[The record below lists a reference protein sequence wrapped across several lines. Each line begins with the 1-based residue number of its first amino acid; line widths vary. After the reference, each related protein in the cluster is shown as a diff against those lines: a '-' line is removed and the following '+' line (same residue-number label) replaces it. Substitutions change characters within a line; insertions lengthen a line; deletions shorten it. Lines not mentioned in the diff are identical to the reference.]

1 MTKPHRILCID
12 PEPSGLRI
20 GALLNRRGIAAELT
34 EATSRDAVVHA
45 LSQPEDWDLLLCDV
59 ANLDR
64 LAVTSTLTPVQ
75 SRLDGALVLVKAA
88 DDPTR
93 PRQAFQRGA
102 SDLVVRDDL
111 EHLLTVCE
119 RELVNCAM
127 RRELRALRAG
137 RPPSDATPSVMVAT
151 ITDLSRGARAH
162 RAEPGVVEMP
172 AVRSAT
178 SAGEAGEGERAR
190 IRAFIESGGLTLEFQ
205 PIISLRGDEEH
216 RSMFETLVRLKDDAG
231 NLLLPG
237 DFLPIVA
244 GAGWMG
250 KIDLWILRR
259 ALSTLQEIQEVGN
272 GHTVL
277 FINLANETL
286 RSEKIVDAIGAHVS
300 ASNVAPG
307 SVVFEVRRSSLTDSR
322 SALGR
327 LAALI
332 RRKHH
337 GLLLEDAGVDDC
349 SVLQEHRDL
358 ITHIKLDRLTMQA
371 LVERRLDHD
380 AVTDLVD
387 CAHREGMRV
396 IALAVDNAEL
406 LPLLFASGVDAMQ
419 GHFVSM
425 PYQSLVYPSIQRVE
439 SIETPG
445 WQAGRSSF

>member
-1 MTKPHRILCID
+1 MTKPHSILCID
-12 PEPSGLRI
+12 PEPSSLRV

-34 EATSRDAVVHA
+34 EATSTTAVERA

-64 LAVTSTLTPVQ
+64 LAVASTLTLVQ

-88 DDPTR
+88 DDPTT

-102 SDLVVRDDL
+102 ADLVIRDDL
-111 EHLLTVCE
+111 EHLLAVCE
-119 RELVNCAM
+119 RELINCAM

-137 RPPSDATPSVMVAT
+137 RPISDATPSVMVAT
-151 ITDLSRGARAH
+151 ITDLSRNARAH
-162 RAEPGVVEMP
+162 RGESGVGEIP
-172 AVRSAT
+172 AVRSAG
-178 SAGEAGEGERAR
+178 SVGEEGTGERAR
-190 IRAFIESGGLTLEFQ
+190 IRALIEAGGLTLEFQ

-237 DFLPIVA
+237 DFLPVVA
-244 GAGWMG
+244 TAGWMG

-272 GHTVL
+272 ANTVL

-286 RSEKIVDAIGAHVS
+286 RSEKTVEAIGASVA
-300 ASNVAPG
+300 ASRVAPG

-327 LAALI
+327 LVGLI

-337 GLLLEDAGVDDC
+337 GLLIEDAGVEDC
-349 SVLQEHRDL
+349 GILQTHREL

-380 AVTDLVD
+380 AVTALVD

-425 PYQSLVYPSIQRVE
+425 PYQNLMYPSIQRVE
-439 SIETPG
+439 STETPG